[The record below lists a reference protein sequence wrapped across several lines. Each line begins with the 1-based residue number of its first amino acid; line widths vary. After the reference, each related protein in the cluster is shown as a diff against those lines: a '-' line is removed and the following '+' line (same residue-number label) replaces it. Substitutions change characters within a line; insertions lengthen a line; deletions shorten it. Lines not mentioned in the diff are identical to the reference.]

1 MRYEL
6 WLSLRY
12 LLARRRERFI
22 SIIAVLSIGG
32 VALGVMALLVVLS
45 VMSGFD
51 NDLKQKLVGANAH
64 LVVESPAGITDP
76 ESVIRTIAAAEHVDG
91 VAPFVAGQAIVRL
104 PERAFGVLVRGL
116 DAQRE
121 IRVSKLQDYLV
132 MGRLPQEDEDLLV
145 GSELAQF
152 IGVGPGGAVELI
164 SPADGKKHQLVV
176 SGIFKSGM
184 YEYDAGLVGVTIPR
198 AQQLFGLPAGIVSGV
213 AVRLDVLE
221 RAEMI
226 KWRLA
231 RELGPGY
238 NVKTW
243 MDLNQT
249 LFDALKLEKLV
260 MFVILTLIVLVA
272 AVNIVSTLIMMV
284 IEKTRDIGI
293 LKAIGASNGSV
304 GRIFTWEGLVIGG
317 LGTLAG
323 LLGAWG
329 LIWLQDTY
337 QLVALPN
344 TIYYLDH
351 LPVRIEWTDWG
362 VTVAAAILISWLA
375 TVYPARQAARLAP
388 VEALRY
394 E

>member
-1 MRYEL
+1 MSYEL
-6 WLSLRY
+6 WLSIRY

-22 SIIAVLSIGG
+22 SLIAVLSIGG

-51 NDLKQKLVGANAH
+51 YDLKEKLVGANAH
-64 LVVESPAGITDP
+64 LTVQAPRGIPDAEP
-76 ESVIRTIAAAEHVDG
+76 LIRTIAAAEHVAG
-91 VAPFVAGQAIVRL
+91 VSPFVVGQAIVRL
-104 PERAFGVLVRGL
+104 PDRAFGVVVRGL
-116 DAQRE
+116 DVQRE
-121 IRVSKLQDYLV
+121 IRVSRLQDYLV
-132 MGRLPQEDEDLLV
+132 LGRLPREDREAVLGV
-145 GSELAQF
+145 ELAREL
-152 IGVGPGGAVELI
+152 GVGLGDPLALI
-164 SPADGKKHQLVV
+164 SPADGSMHQCTV
-176 SGIFKSGM
+176 SGLFRSGM
-184 YEYDAGLVGVTIPR
+184 YELDASLAGVTLAK
-198 AQQLFGLPAGIVSGV
+198 AQKLFGLPGTVTGI
-213 AVRLDVLE
+213 AIRLDQLE
-221 RAEMI
+221 RADDV
-226 KWRLA
+226 KARLA
-231 RELGPGY
+231 VQLGGRY
-238 NVKTW
+238 VVKTW
-243 MDLNQT
+243 MELNQT
-249 LFDALKLEKLV
+249 LFDALKLEKLT

-337 QLVALPN
+337 HLVALPN

-362 VTVAAAILISWLA
+362 VTVAAAIAISWLA
-375 TVYPARQAARLAP
+375 TVYPARQAARLTP